1 MVEESEE
8 GIVTLKLLRNS
19 KDIQSILLEI
29 ILEIKERF
37 VNCLQSDKLLRD
49 LDRREFN
56 YEEDIGM

>member
-37 VNCLQSDKLLRD
+37 VNCLQSDKLRD
-49 LDRREFN
+49 LGRREFN